1 MGRALGSK
9 KLDNLRPCDS
19 ELSAEFAFAVLLTC
33 GTVISNP
40 RIKLNAPTAKE
51 KIKILVN
58 PTEPMSKIPIKGP
71 IAVANTVLK
80 LK

>member
-9 KLDNLRPCDS
+9 KLDNLKPCDS
-19 ELSAEFAFAVLLTC
+19 ELPSDFALLLTC
-33 GTVISNP
+33 GTEINNP
-40 RIKLNAPTAKE
+40 RIKLNAPTTKE

-71 IAVANTVLK
+71 MAVANTVLK